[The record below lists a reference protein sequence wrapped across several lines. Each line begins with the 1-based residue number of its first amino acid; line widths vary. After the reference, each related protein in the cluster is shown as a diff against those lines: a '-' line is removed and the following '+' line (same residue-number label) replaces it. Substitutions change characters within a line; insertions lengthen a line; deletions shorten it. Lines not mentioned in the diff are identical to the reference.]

1 VSSTKAR
8 PDKGG
13 GGDGVGKALARSLGA
28 RLEEFPG
35 VPRTM
40 LEVRVR
46 WVLLMVVAVANTG
59 GLLVVLLMATFVVPD
74 PPLDDPGQAHLVNAL
89 ALFGYPIV
97 AGPLALHIGFRL
109 WLPVIR
115 LVREGGVPDQQ
126 QRRAVLL
133 GPLRV
138 ALVLGTGW
146 VIGAIGWFV
155 LDLILFTPR
164 LAVKVGLTAIL
175 GAMTTCTVVYL
186 LSERLLRPAAALVL
200 ATERPR
206 RIKLPGATTR
216 VVLAWALGT
225 AIPIFGLMCVAIAA
239 LAVPG
244 IETTQLSI
252 TILGLG
258 GVALLVGLPIIYI
271 AIRAIADPIKSVR
284 KGMALVEKGDLETE
298 VEVYDASEIGQLQA
312 GFNHM
317 VAGLR
322 ENARLRDLF
331 GRHVGEEV
339 ADLAFERGDIELGGE
354 TREVAVLFVD
364 IAGSTTLAETRAP
377 DEVVVLLNL
386 FFGVVVEAVNGHGGW
401 INKFEGDAALA
412 IFGAPTEQED
422 PAGAA
427 LGAARELALRLTSEV
442 PQLIA
447 GIGVSAGP
455 VVAGYI
461 GAEQR
466 FEYTVIGDPVNEAAR
481 LSDLAKVSPGRVLA
495 SGTVLELAHLAEA
508 DEWDIGKPVTLRGRS
523 RQTRLASPRPAVIP
537 EIAAA
542 DGGRRRRRR
551 RLRRPR
557 VRPAIR
563 RAATPEPPPPSPPSS
578 GPPSPSPPSPSR
590 PSSEPATPERP
601 PTPESWTSEP
611 GTRKPRTPKPGTPE
625 PTAPERPPASEPR
638 APKQGSRK
646 SGVRKS
652 GTRKQATPESAT
664 PERPPAP
671 PSPPHPA

>member
-1 VSSTKAR
+1 
-8 PDKGG
+8 
-13 GGDGVGKALARSLGA
+13 
-28 RLEEFPG
+28 
-35 VPRTM
+35 M

-46 WVLLMVVAVANTG
+46 WVLLVVVAVANTG

-74 PPLDDPGQAHLVNAL
+74 PPLENADQAHLVNAL
-89 ALFGYPIV
+89 ALFGYPI
-97 AGPLALHIGFRL
+97 AAMPLALYIGFRL

-138 ALVLGTGW
+138 ALVLGAGW
-146 VIGAIGWFV
+146 MIGAIGWFV
-155 LDLILFTPR
+155 IDLMLFTPR

-206 RIKLPGATTR
+206 RIKLPGAITR

-225 AIPIFGLMCVAIAA
+225 AVPIFGLMCVGIAA

-244 IETTQLSI
+244 IKATQLSI

-258 GVALLVGLPIIYI
+258 AVALLVGLPIIYI

-284 KGMALVEKGDLETE
+284 RGMAQVEKGDLDTE

-331 GRHVGEEV
+331 GRHVGEDV
-339 ADLAFERGDIELGGE
+339 ADLAFERDIELGGE

-412 IFGAPTEQED
+412 IFGAPAELED

-427 LGAARELALRLTSEV
+427 LGAARDLAVRLTDEV

-508 DEWDIGKPVTLRGRS
+508 DEWDVGKPVTLRGRS
-523 RQTRLASPRPAVIP
+523 RQTRLATPRPRVIP
-537 EIAAA
+537 EIASP
-542 DGGRRRRRR
+542 DGGGRRR

-557 VRPAIR
+557 VRRGIR
-563 RAATPEPPPPSPPSS
+563 RAIRAPLSF
-578 GPPSPSPPSPSR
+578 
-590 PSSEPATPERP
+590 
-601 PTPESWTSEP
+601 
-611 GTRKPRTPKPGTPE
+611 PRTPPAEVTPLVV
-625 PTAPERPPASEPR
+625 PE
-638 APKQGSRK
+638 Q
-646 SGVRKS
+646 
-652 GTRKQATPESAT
+652 
-664 PERPPAP
+664 PPAP
-671 PSPPHPA
+671 TAVPPRPPQPRPADPPHPA